1 MARQLCRL
9 RFRPRFAPRLLPGNM
24 LVRTGRI
31 GEIRGGDAYAPC
43 VPADPAA
50 PAAKASTS
58 AMPPTGDSV
67 AIAGAGAGVVAA
79 AAGVAFAAYRR
90 FKGNM

>member
-1 MARQLCRL
+1 MSVALSTALCA
-9 RFRPRFAPRLLPGNM
+9 PAFAGGYVGAN
-24 LVRTGRI
+24 
-31 GEIRGGDAYAPC
+31 GEDRGDPWGGDAYAPC

-79 AAGVAFAAYRR
+79 AVGVAFAAYRR

>member
-1 MARQLCRL
+1 MSVALSTALCA
-9 RFRPRFAPRLLPGNM
+9 PAFA
-24 LVRTGRI
+24 
-31 GEIRGGDAYAPC
+31 GEYVGANGEDMGDPWGDAYAPY
-43 VPADPAA
+43 VPADPPA